1 MVPVAWSEVTGRKRP
16 AARSLPLWP
25 PPRPGVSRFRH
36 FRSHLAGV
44 CALQLRPWPAFRP
57 GVRLFRRFRSHLAGV
72 CALQPRPW
80 PASRPGVSLF
90 RRFRSHLADGAPAA
104 ASPWNNWAAWEEHRD
119 AWNNRR
125 PWNIA
130 VRTELISC
138 APGPLV
144 RTALSFSLSRAHESP
159 SHARD
164 GSRAHGTKVK
174 RRASGSAG
182 TVFRPENRISP
193 ALQKK
198 QKRKE
203 ADPKGQPQSYAKSDY
218 FSTIGLYFGTRAFM
232 MLHART

>member
-57 GVRLFRRFRSHLAGV
+57 GVRLFRRFRSHLA
-72 CALQPRPW
+72 
-80 PASRPGVSLF
+80 
-90 RRFRSHLADGAPAA
+90 DGAPAA

-130 VRTELISC
+130 VRGTSRRVEQSPCVEHRRAHGADFVRTRALGAHGAEFFLVPCAREPLSRTGRISC
-138 APGPLV
+138 ARDEGEEK
-144 RTALSFSLSRAHESP
+144 SFREC
-159 SHARD
+159 RD
-164 GSRAHGTKVK
+164 GFPAGNPNQSGT
-174 RRASGSAG
+174 
-182 TVFRPENRISP
+182 T
-193 ALQKK
+193 
-198 QKRKE
+198 
-203 ADPKGQPQSYAKSDY
+203 
-218 FSTIGLYFGTRAFM
+218 
-232 MLHART
+232 